1 MGAATDIVVESAVPA
16 DLSEFDAVVFDCD
29 GVLLDSNALKV
40 SAFRKVVAQ
49 AGFAPP
55 VVDAF
60 SQFQANNFGTSRHRL
75 FDMLLAGEFGPVAA
89 VTRDQLLLSF
99 GECCAS
105 GYIEVA
111 ETEGMQELLNALRA
125 AVPLYIVSGSDEDE
139 LCTVMRS
146 RGLADRFFQVFGSPA
161 NKIENLARVRADL
174 GARGRAADKLVF
186 IGDAEAD
193 LKAAKA
199 VGATFVFMSRH
210 SLVREQLEPRALAGE
225 FAMIECLADLLP
237 GLVVRR

>member
-1 MGAATDIVVESAVPA
+1 
-16 DLSEFDAVVFDCD
+16 
-29 GVLLDSNALKV
+29 
-40 SAFRKVVAQ
+40 
-49 AGFAPP
+49 
-55 VVDAF
+55 
-60 SQFQANNFGTSRHRL
+60 
-75 FDMLLAGEFGPVAA
+75 MLLAGEFGPVAA

-99 GECCAS
+99 GECCAF

-111 ETEGMQELLNALRA
+111 ETEGMQPLLNALHA

-139 LCTVMRS
+139 LRMVMRS

-174 GARGRAADKLVF
+174 GARGKTADKLVF

-193 LKAAKA
+193 LKAAQA
-199 VGATFVFMSRH
+199 VGATFIFMGRH
-210 SLVREQLEPRALAGE
+210 SLVREQLEPRAQAGE

-237 GLVVRR
+237 GSVVRR